1 MPFHDITE
9 LSAEFCE
16 PKTAKDRELSVSDRI
31 QITELLHRVYL
42 CEDSRDYDALKKIL
56 VDDYINEHPLFGR
69 HENASS
75 FIEWLKNTPAGF
87 DGIRHNCRTY
97 ARIISREGFLSC

>member
-9 LSAEFCE
+9 LPAEFCE
-16 PKTAKDRELSVSDRI
+16 PKTAKNRELSVSDRI

-56 VDDYINEHPLFGR
+56 VDDTKSCCHTPRISKALKTLRVTVSPCLPSGSLV
-69 HENASS
+69 ASGG
-75 FIEWLKNTPAGF
+75 NPQ
-87 DGIRHNCRTY
+87 DRTN
-97 ARIISREGFLSC
+97 SLCQS